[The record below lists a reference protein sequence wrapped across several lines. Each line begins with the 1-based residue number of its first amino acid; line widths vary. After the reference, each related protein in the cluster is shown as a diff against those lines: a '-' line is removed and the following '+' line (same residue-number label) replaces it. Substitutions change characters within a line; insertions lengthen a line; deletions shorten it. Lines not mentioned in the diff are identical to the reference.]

1 MMTDFDEMRKAV
13 ERALTLMVE
22 AGDRVEE
29 PDVAQLLRTTL
40 LEAFDDLG
48 QCLVE
53 YGDKDLA
60 AKLGDIAVE
69 FEMRHTPVV
78 GI

>member
-1 MMTDFDEMRKAV
+1 MTDFDEMKKAV
-13 ERALTLMVE
+13 ERALTLMIE
-22 AGDRVEE
+22 AGDRTNE
-29 PDVAQLLRTTL
+29 PDMNKLLRTTL

-60 AKLGDIAVE
+60 ARLGDMAVD
-69 FEMRHTPVV
+69 FEMRHTPTV

>member
-1 MMTDFDEMRKAV
+1 MTDFDEMRKAV

-69 FEMRHTPVV
+69 FEMRHTPVA

>member
-1 MMTDFDEMRKAV
+1 MTDFDEMKQAV
-13 ERALTLMVE
+13 ERALMLMVE
-22 AGDRVEE
+22 AGNRIEE
-29 PDVAQLLRTTL
+29 PDMAQLLRTAV

-60 AKLGDIAVE
+60 ARVGDIAVD
-69 FEMRHTPVV
+69 FEMRHTPVA

>member
-1 MMTDFDEMRKAV
+1 MTDFDEMRKAV

-22 AGDRVEE
+22 AGNRVEE

-69 FEMRHTPVV
+69 FEMRHTPVA

>member
-1 MMTDFDEMRKAV
+1 MTDFDEMKQAM
-13 ERALTLMVE
+13 ERALMLMVE
-22 AGDRVEE
+22 AGERIEE
-29 PDVAQLLRTTL
+29 PDVAKLLRETL
-40 LEAFDDLG
+40 LKAFDDLG

-60 AKLGDIAVE
+60 AKVGDIAVD
-69 FEMRHTPVV
+69 FEMRHTPVA

>member
-1 MMTDFDEMRKAV
+1 MTDFDEMRKAV

>member
-1 MMTDFDEMRKAV
+1 MTDFDEMRQAV
-13 ERALTLMVE
+13 ERALMLMVE
-22 AGDRVEE
+22 AGNRLEE
-29 PDVAQLLRTTL
+29 PDMAKVLRTTL

-60 AKLGDIAVE
+60 ARLGDIAVD
-69 FEMRHTPVV
+69 FEMRHTPIV